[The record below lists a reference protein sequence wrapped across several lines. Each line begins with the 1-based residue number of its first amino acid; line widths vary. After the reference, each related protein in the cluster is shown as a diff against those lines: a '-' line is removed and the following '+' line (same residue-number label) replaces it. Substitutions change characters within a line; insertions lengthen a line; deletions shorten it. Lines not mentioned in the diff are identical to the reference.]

1 MANQTIVVAND
12 DPMYLEMIKD
22 LLTTEGYQSVHC
34 IVGTGSLDTIRQL
47 EPSLILLDINLA
59 QPGTGWRLLDILR
72 LNPTTARIPIIICS
86 TDPWL
91 IREKEGLLQTMH
103 CDTLE
108 KPFDLEM
115 LLAKISTAVGPP
127 SPPNSRPQ

>member
-12 DPMYLEMIKD
+12 DPNYLEMVKD

-34 IVGTGSLDTIRQL
+34 IVGVTTLDAIRQL
-47 EPSLILLDINLA
+47 EPSLILLDINSE

-72 LNPTTARIPIIICS
+72 LHPTTALIPIIICS

-91 IREKEGLLQTMH
+91 IREKEGLLRTLH
-103 CDTLE
+103 CDSLE

-115 LLAKISTAVGPP
+115 LLAKISTAVGRPP
-127 SPPNSRPQ
+127 TA

>member
-1 MANQTIVVAND
+1 MSDQTIVLTND
-12 DPMYLEMIKD
+12 DPTYLEMIKD

-34 IVGTGSLDTIRQL
+34 IVGSGTHDAIRQL
-47 EPSLILLDINLA
+47 EPDLILLDINLE
-59 QPGTGWRLLDILR
+59 QPGLGWHLLEMLQ
-72 LNPTTARIPIIICS
+72 LHPATAPIPIIICS

-91 IREKEGLLQTMH
+91 LREKEAMLRTLH

-115 LLAKISTAVGPP
+115 LLAKISAAVGPP
-127 SPPNSRPQ
+127 LKAVTA